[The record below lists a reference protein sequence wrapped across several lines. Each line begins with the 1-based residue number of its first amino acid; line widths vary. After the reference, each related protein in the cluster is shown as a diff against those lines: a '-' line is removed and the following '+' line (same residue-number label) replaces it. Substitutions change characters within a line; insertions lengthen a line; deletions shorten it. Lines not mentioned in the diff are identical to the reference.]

1 MVSAVWVILM
11 VGGITVAAVEGRM
24 PLVTAAVVGGSAQ
37 GVELAFG
44 FVGIMALWLGLAR
57 VAEASG
63 LFHRVGRIVGPFF
76 ARLFP
81 GLDPDHPAI
90 GSMWMNVAANMLG
103 MGGAATPFGL
113 KAMSQL
119 AEDNPDPTTASDQQI
134 TFIAI
139 NTAALNLV
147 PATVIALRVAAGS
160 KNPTEIVAPTIVVT
174 SLAMVVAIVAD
185 RILRR
190 LFQGKKR

>member
-1 MVSAVWVILM
+1 MVSAVWVILI
-11 VGGITVAAVEGRM
+11 VGGIAVAAVEGRM
-24 PLVTAAVVGGSAQ
+24 SLVTATVVGGSAQ
-37 GVELAFG
+37 AVEIAFG

-63 LFHRVGRIVGPFF
+63 LFHRAGRVVGPLF

-81 GLDPDHPAI
+81 GLRPDHPAI

-113 KAMSQL
+113 KAMAQL
-119 AEDNPDPTTASDQQI
+119 EEDNPHPETASDHQI

-139 NTAALNLV
+139 NTAALNLI

-160 KNPTEIVAPTIVVT
+160 KNPTAIVAPTIAVT
-174 SLAMVVAIVAD
+174 SVAMVVAILAD
-185 RILRR
+185 RVLSQI
-190 LFQGKKR
+190 FQAKKR